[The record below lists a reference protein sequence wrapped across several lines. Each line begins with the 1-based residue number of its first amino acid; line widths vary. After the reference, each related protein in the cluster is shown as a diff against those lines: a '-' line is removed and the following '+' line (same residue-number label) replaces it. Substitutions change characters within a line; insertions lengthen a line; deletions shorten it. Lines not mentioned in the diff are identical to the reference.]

1 MKKLFLRSIV
11 VLIGIFVGIVVGG
24 YLTFHRYARDYA
36 LVRAFA
42 WTGIFSAVSEGQ
54 YDKNTSDAKGELIF
68 SLNFWTQGVESSG
81 IDPTMKNALRM
92 NRGLTEARLSVL
104 ENEAGNVDQAKSYLS
119 KAQEDLKA
127 VGWVDRSEANIMQA
141 VKRQPVPPCD
151 ATPQNATK
159 ASTSVLQ
166 KPCG

>member
-1 MKKLFLRSIV
+1 MKKLFLQSIV
-11 VLIGIFVGIVVGG
+11 VIIGIFTGAAIGG

-36 LVRAFA
+36 MVRAFA

-54 YDKNTSDAKGELIF
+54 YDKNTSDAKGELIL
-68 SLNFWTQGVESSG
+68 SLDSWTQGVESSAL
-81 IDPTMKNALRM
+81 DPTMKNALRM

-104 ENEAGNVDQAKSYLS
+104 ENEAGNVGQAKSYLS

-127 VGWVDRSEANIMQA
+127 VGWVDRSEANILQA
-141 VKRQPVPPCD
+141 VKRRPVPPCD
-151 ATPQNATK
+151 TSQNPTK

>member
-1 MKKLFLRSIV
+1 MRKLFLQSVIAMV
-11 VLIGIFVGIVVGG
+11 GIFMGAAIGG

-36 LVRAFA
+36 VVRAFA
-42 WTGIFSAVSEGQ
+42 WTGIYSAVSENQ

-68 SLNFWTQGVESSG
+68 SLDYWTQGVDSSAL
-81 IDPTMKNALRM
+81 DPTMRNALRM

-127 VGWVDRSEANIMQA
+127 VGWVDLSEANILQA
-141 VKRQPVPPCD
+141 VKRQPLSPCD
-151 ATPQNATK
+151 TTPQNATK
-159 ASTSVLQ
+159 ASTSVLP

>member
-11 VLIGIFVGIVVGG
+11 FTIGIFIGIVVGG
-24 YLTFHRYARDYA
+24 YFTFHRYARDYA
-36 LVRAFA
+36 MVRAFA
-42 WTGIFSAVSEGQ
+42 WTGIFSAVSDGQ

-68 SLNFWTQGVESSG
+68 SLNSLTQGVESSAL
-81 IDPTMKNALRM
+81 DPTMRNVLRM

-127 VGWVDRSEANIMQA
+127 VGWVDLSEANILQV
-141 VKRQPVPPCD
+141 VKRQPLAPCN
-151 ATPQNATK
+151 AAPQNSAK
-159 ASTSVLQ
+159 VSTSVVQ

>member
-1 MKKLFLRSIV
+1 MKKLFLRSFV
-11 VLIGIFVGIVVGG
+11 VIIGIFIGIGVGG

-36 LVRAFA
+36 MVRGFA

-54 YDKNTSDAKGELIF
+54 YDKNTSDAKKELILI
-68 SLNFWTQGVESSG
+68 LNFWTQGVESPAL
-81 IDPTMKNALRM
+81 DPTMKSAVRM

-104 ENEAGNVDQAKSYLS
+104 ENDSGNVDQAKSYLS
-119 KAQEDLKA
+119 KAQEDLRT
-127 VGWVDRSEANIMQA
+127 VGWVDLSEENILQA
-141 VKRQPVPPCD
+141 VKRQPLSPCD
-151 ATPQNATK
+151 TTPQNATK